1 MHERR
6 VIGSKIIANR
16 PVIKIM
22 FLMQPLPHRRAQRTV
37 SLLATPVR
45 FLKYKN
51 ILRMILIS
59 RPSHTWSQISQ
70 CVGVEEG
77 GEGDPAFLDLEG
89 ESEIGWLI
97 DVRCY

>member
-1 MHERR
+1 
-6 VIGSKIIANR
+6 
-16 PVIKIM
+16 M
-22 FLMQPLPHRRAQRTV
+22 FLMQPLPYWCPQRTV

-70 CVGVEEG
+70 GVGVEE
-77 GEGDPAFLDLEG
+77 
-89 ESEIGWLI
+89 
-97 DVRCY
+97 

>member
-16 PVIKIM
+16 PIIKIM
-22 FLMQPLPHRRAQRTV
+22 FLMQPLPYWCPQRTV

-70 CVGVEEG
+70 GVGVEE
-77 GEGDPAFLDLEG
+77 
-89 ESEIGWLI
+89 
-97 DVRCY
+97 